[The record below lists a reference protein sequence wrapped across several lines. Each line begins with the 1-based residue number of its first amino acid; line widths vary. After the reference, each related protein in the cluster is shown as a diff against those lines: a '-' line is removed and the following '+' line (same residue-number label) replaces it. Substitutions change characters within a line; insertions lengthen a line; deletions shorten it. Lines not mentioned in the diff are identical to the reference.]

1 LPNGIILSIFYRSS
15 EPLESKHEES
25 SKQISIGH
33 MPRPGNRFLT
43 SAGMVKYQV
52 KQAQSNN
59 QRIEGSK
66 TKSKLQNTNH
76 QQNQDKTN
84 LKMSKTSTSI
94 RF

>member
-1 LPNGIILSIFYRSS
+1 
-15 EPLESKHEES
+15 
-25 SKQISIGH
+25 

-66 TKSKLQNTNH
+66 TKPRQNKPKDVKNI
-76 QQNQDKTN
+76 N
-84 LKMSKTSTSI
+84 LHPFLEI
-94 RF
+94 A